1 MPVKFPE
8 MWRRNY
14 IHINMYWFM
23 YFFIVS
29 YVLIYHQTLNVRS
42 VVCMLPL
49 TCVEHNGSN
58 LHGGVDVLDLRLQL
72 LVAQNLLLPLRQDG
86 LCPNEFLAEE
96 FLKWFFSF
104 MIFVRKMVDNIKVIF
119 AMLWTVFITLQ
130 LCLRVESSFW
140 WVLTFRG

>member
-1 MPVKFPE
+1 MMFNNQCLSNFQKCEEETIV
-8 MWRRNY
+8 
-14 IHINMYWFM
+14 
-23 YFFIVS
+23 FIVS

-96 FLKWFFSF
+96 FLK
-104 MIFVRKMVDNIKVIF
+104 
-119 AMLWTVFITLQ
+119 
-130 LCLRVESSFW
+130 
-140 WVLTFRG
+140 